1 MSGNTEKAE
10 EGTKKG
16 GKGMLIGILAV
27 VLAGGGGAGW
37 FFLKPKPD
45 PDAEIKALYAPSA
58 EPIFVNLDPFTVNL
72 ADEEDEAMAQ
82 VTIVLQM
89 LNKRAE
95 DMLKKN
101 LPVVRNELLLLVSAQ
116 ESKNIRSVKGKEK
129 LAEDI
134 ADRAA
139 FALGWEK
146 SGEKSGDEKT
156 GAGKKRPGSAASIP
170 EPRPVVAVHFNQ
182 LLVQ

>member
-10 EGTKKG
+10 EGAKKG
-16 GKGMLIGILAV
+16 GKGMLIGILAL

-58 EPIFVNLDPFTVNL
+58 EPIFVSLDPFTVNL

-101 LPVVRNELLLLVSAQ
+101 MPVVRNELLLLVSAQ
-116 ESKNIRSVKGKEK
+116 ESKQIRSLKGKER
-129 LAEDI
+129 LAEDL
-134 ADRAA
+134 ADRTA

-146 SGEKSGDEKT
+146 PEEKRDDKT
-156 GAGKKRPGSAASIP
+156 EEGRKKRPGAAAAIP